1 MGKTICIFSALY
13 YPNIGGAEV
22 YTDHLA
28 EALVLQG
35 HRVFI
40 VTSNV
45 FDLPERERLANGADI
60 VRLPCFNLVGG
71 RYPFPRKNRSYR
83 KLIDDLVA
91 EPADY
96 VVVNTRFYGHTL
108 EGLRFARRKGVSP
121 VVIDH
126 GSAHLTFGSPV
137 LDPVVEWYEHGITAM
152 VKRLSPAFYGV
163 SQKSCAWLE
172 HFAIQPQGVLNN
184 SIDASSFRANASAR
198 DFREELGLS
207 ATDTIV
213 AFTGRF
219 VPEKGIRVLSEVA
232 ALLEDR
238 MDIWF
243 LFAGDGPLRKEL
255 EDNHPNIKVLG
266 RLAPPD
272 VSALLRAS
280 DLFCLPSRSEGFSTS
295 LLECAA
301 WGVVPIVS
309 DVGGA
314 RELVPTE
321 EYGVVL
327 DAVDARDIADKIVR
341 LSSHREEVK
350 RMGGALQQRVERD
363 FSWDATARKVLQA
376 CKGANDN
383 PCSME

>member
-28 EALVLQG
+28 EALVLRG

-45 FDLPERERLANGADI
+45 FDLPERERLANGAEI

-71 RYPFPRKNRSYR
+71 RYPFPRKNKSYR
-83 KLIDDLVA
+83 RLIDDLAA
-91 EPADY
+91 ESVDY

-137 LDPVVEWYEHGITAM
+137 LDPIVEWYEHGITAV
-152 VKRLSPAFYGV
+152 VKRFSPAFYGV
-163 SQKSCAWLE
+163 SQKSCAWLR

-184 SIDASSFRANASAR
+184 SIDAASFRENASAR

-207 ATDTIV
+207 EADAIV
-213 AFTGRF
+213 SFTGRF

-232 ALLEDR
+232 TLLEDR

-301 WGVVPIVS
+301 WGVVPLAT

-314 RELVPTE
+314 RELMPSND
-321 EYGVVL
+321 YGVIL
-327 DAVDARDIADKIVR
+327 TEPDARVIADWVEHFAEHGEDR
-341 LSSHREEVK
+341 SRC
-350 RMGGALQQRVERD
+350 GCALRQRVEAE
-363 FSWDATARKVLQA
+363 FSWDSTAQRVLRA
-376 CKGANDN
+376 CKQAQVDALD
-383 PCSME
+383 

>member
-1 MGKTICIFSALY
+1 MLGKTICIFSALY

-28 EALVLQG
+28 EALVQQG

-40 VTSNV
+40 ATSNV
-45 FDLPERERLANGADI
+45 FDLPERERLANGTDI

-71 RYPFPRKNRSYR
+71 RYPFPRKNKSYR
-83 KLIDDLVA
+83 RLIDDLAA
-91 EPADY
+91 EPVDY

-108 EGLRFARRKGVSP
+108 EGLRLARRKGIRP

-126 GSAHLTFGSPV
+126 GSAHLTFGSPA

-152 VKRLSPAFYGV
+152 VKRFSPAFYGV
-163 SQKSCAWLE
+163 SQKSCAWLR

-184 SIDASSFRANASAR
+184 SIDAASFRANASAR

-207 ATDTIV
+207 GSDTIV

-232 ALLEDR
+232 ALLEGR

-255 EDNHPNIKVLG
+255 EGGHRNVKVLG
-266 RLAPPD
+266 RLAPAD
-272 VSALLRAS
+272 ISAFLRTS
-280 DLFCLPSRSEGFSTS
+280 DLLCLPSRSEGFSTS

-314 RELVPTE
+314 QELVPNE
-321 EYGVVL
+321 GYGVVL
-327 DAVDARDIADKIVR
+327 DAVNARDIADKIVY
-341 LSSHREEVK
+341 LSSHPEEVK
-350 RMGGALQQRVERD
+350 RMGSALRQRVGRD
-363 FSWDATARKVLQA
+363 FSWDATARKVLEA
-376 CKGANDN
+376 CERAQEG
-383 PCSME
+383 SGV

>member
-1 MGKTICIFSALY
+1 M
-13 YPNIGGAEV
+13 
-22 YTDHLA
+22 
-28 EALVLQG
+28 
-35 HRVFI
+35 
-40 VTSNV
+40 
-45 FDLPERERLANGADI
+45 
-60 VRLPCFNLVGG
+60 
-71 RYPFPRKNRSYR
+71 
-83 KLIDDLVA
+83 
-91 EPADY
+91 
-96 VVVNTRFYGHTL
+96 
-108 EGLRFARRKGVSP
+108 
-121 VVIDH
+121 
-126 GSAHLTFGSPV
+126 
-137 LDPVVEWYEHGITAM
+137 
-152 VKRLSPAFYGV
+152 
-163 SQKSCAWLE
+163 
-172 HFAIQPQGVLNN
+172 
-184 SIDASSFRANASAR
+184 
-198 DFREELGLS
+198 
-207 ATDTIV
+207 
-213 AFTGRF
+213 
-219 VPEKGIRVLSEVA
+219 LSEVA